1 MLAVGLVLIFC
12 ASLPITTIV
21 SRDFFG
27 TTTLAVEI
35 LVVFFLHLQ
44 TGQINTDPSFV
55 RRKTILFSHVGQNSI
70 AVSSLNRVNFGET
83 IQY

>member
-12 ASLPITTIV
+12 ASFPITTIV
-21 SRDFFG
+21 SRGFFG
-27 TTTLAVEI
+27 TTILAVDV

-44 TGQINTDPSFV
+44 TGQINTDPSIV
-55 RRKTILFSHVGQNSI
+55 RRNTILFSHVGQNSI